1 MILRI
6 QGKIALFVT
15 SLLVVVIGSLVVNM
29 VWTERRAIRQ
39 ASAAR
44 LDVLMEGVMRITRE
58 SLSSH
63 DELMLLSYLKFLMEQ
78 YPEIELALVSRNGHS
93 SVLGKVRTELYYR
106 TVTVTEKN
114 AAAYRVSDG
123 GGIAKAAETSA
134 SLPPET
140 LAIQVGFSLSALERQ
155 VRSAQTALAVKMLRL
170 AAMAFLIGLA
180 GSIWISRLLAQPLVL
195 LALAA
200 KGVGEGR
207 LDTTVPVHGR
217 DEIADLAGQFNLM
230 VGKIRDSIQ
239 FKEDLMATL
248 THELSNPLAGLKGFL
263 KFLHDSGSTQ
273 SPEERQQDYETLLEA
288 ATQMELSLNNALK
301 LFKSGAGQLTLR
313 LEKVSMKE
321 VVDEATNLF
330 TPSARANNVTL
341 TGPAEG
347 APMLVWADK
356 ELIRR
361 VVVNLISNALRYT
374 PQGGRVTAAL
384 HDRGGAVE
392 VTVADNGPGIAPEFQ
407 ERIFVKFFRVPGPDG
422 KASRIP
428 GSGLGLHI
436 TKQAV
441 DLHGGRIWVESAP
454 GQGSAF
460 HVLVPKEPKTA

>member
-140 LAIQVGFSLSALERQ
+140 LAIQVGF
-155 VRSAQTALAVKMLRL
+155 AV
-170 AAMAFLIGLA
+170 G
-180 GSIWISRLLAQPLVL
+180 
-195 LALAA
+195 
-200 KGVGEGR
+200 
-207 LDTTVPVHGR
+207 
-217 DEIADLAGQFNLM
+217 
-230 VGKIRDSIQ
+230 
-239 FKEDLMATL
+239 
-248 THELSNPLAGLKGFL
+248 
-263 KFLHDSGSTQ
+263 
-273 SPEERQQDYETLLEA
+273 
-288 ATQMELSLNNALK
+288 
-301 LFKSGAGQLTLR
+301 
-313 LEKVSMKE
+313 
-321 VVDEATNLF
+321 
-330 TPSARANNVTL
+330 ARA
-341 TGPAEG
+341 PG
-347 APMLVWADK
+347 A
-356 ELIRR
+356 RR
-361 VVVNLISNALRYT
+361 RRLW
-374 PQGGRVTAAL
+374 P
-384 HDRGGAVE
+384 
-392 VTVADNGPGIAPEFQ
+392 
-407 ERIFVKFFRVPGPDG
+407 
-422 KASRIP
+422 SRCCAWP
-428 GSGLGLHI
+428 RWLS
-436 TKQAV
+436 
-441 DLHGGRIWVESAP
+441 
-454 GQGSAF
+454 
-460 HVLVPKEPKTA
+460 